1 MGSLSSV
8 LPGNVMIKILAPLP
22 AEGLYRLKMVS
33 SSWEELISS
42 SFFGRIHSLT
52 LHSPVAL
59 FVTYSRAS
67 IPDKLASHMYL
78 VCDVDF
84 ADPFSY
90 RIAAFQ
96 PEKSSRISS
105 SNGILCYH
113 GCNTT
118 DFVLGNPLLRK
129 KVATIPDPI
138 AGLSHLSNVFGFHFD
153 PITRN
158 FKILAC
164 FYSIRYA
171 SFASMVLFNSTTWS
185 WRTLRKQPPVRCVR
199 VIKSIGSTCYILSGN
214 GL

>member
-8 LPGNVMIKILAPLP
+8 LPDNVMIKILAPLP
-22 AEGLYRLKMVS
+22 AEALYRLKMVS

-59 FVTYSRAS
+59 FVPYSRAS

-90 RIAAFQ
+90 RIAEFQ
-96 PEKSSRISS
+96 PEKNSRISS

-113 GCNTT
+113 YCNTA

-129 KVATIPDPI
+129 KMATIPDPI
-138 AGLSHLSNVFGFHFD
+138 AGPIAGLSQLSNVFGFHFD
-153 PITRN
+153 PSEFQDLGMFLGISRSWHV
-158 FKILAC
+158 
-164 FYSIRYA
+164 SIA
-171 SFASMVLFNSTTWS
+171 
-185 WRTLRKQPPVRCVR
+185 
-199 VIKSIGSTCYILSGN
+199 
-214 GL
+214 